1 MVGRSTLGTGNP
13 VIALRT
19 VPVTHPVRAQLQ
31 AATALSVTLIA
42 LAQGLSAQAIP
53 REEYLRY
60 MPLEY
65 VRLTEQTRASAALF
79 LYGDRSSPT
88 YRDVAPVDGVDDARH
103 AVLHELGVRFAPYLV
118 RNTIDRP
125 MDFKKFMEISRAF
138 NLYVHT
144 WDINGA
150 TKQLVREQTVD
161 FVALRSSPCTATD
174 PATAPGQD
182 DCLLLQLL
190 EEFHPDGPAYT
201 AGAISE
207 DPDLFKVLYFD
218 FPGDGPASWRAEYE
232 NVISG
237 ALNRRYEDF
246 AKIYAHPFIREV
258 RSNLGGTAGY
268 EFVLQYW
275 FFYPTND
282 GGNNHEGDWEH
293 INVMLSPRSKVTGLL
308 TANEIQTILKAP
320 NDATDPLVI
329 KRLDSYF
336 HSKVMVLD
344 YASPNVYLPRPEW
357 EAQVNSMVE
366 HRQGERWI
374 ARRIRQLAYRDQD
387 ETIININPIV
397 YIGADNKGPDQLLAA
412 PGGSNRDSHGT
423 FPMAG
428 TYKGVGAGGA
438 SEHIGNYFSHR
449 NYFSDTTRGLPEKV
463 ERFDLPER
471 IELVPDWERVIDL
484 ARTNADVRAEWGW
497 MLLPIRWGYPASVSP
512 FAGVVS
518 HAETGNLAPP
528 GPNYNKGWNR
538 TGANAG
544 FGLYEPHR
552 FVSVF
557 PLGIE
562 DSFENKLGFLNLL
575 VAPFFLLP
583 PFDLGWR
590 VLGAPVRAITGKN
603 KPLFYAA
610 ADIPFRFLG
619 LGIGETAVS
628 MNGDFALL
636 HFNDFQIA
644 DIQQALADA
653 GLSTGIGTVSVGGT
667 DAETVAAPIYT
678 VYLFLGKRLVTVNR
692 LRHSRSDVSLTI
704 LSPSLSGG
712 VGSIVVNST
721 LNMWE
726 YTGSFRYNLKTGG
739 FQPFIKLGYGLSWYR
754 LEKTEANGEPL
765 ASPNSPWVRQPQL
778 KGLKNLFPNTW
789 HGGLGVE
796 WLPIRSS
803 APIPRGIDIG
813 LEAEFTLFTHGLG
826 LSDVTG
832 LEGPL
837 QLTDVTIWRP
847 ATSIG
852 LVIGF

>member
-1 MVGRSTLGTGNP
+1 M
-13 VIALRT
+13 
-19 VPVTHPVRAQLQ
+19 
-31 AATALSVTLIA
+31 
-42 LAQGLSAQAIP
+42 
-53 REEYLRY
+53 
-60 MPLEY
+60 
-65 VRLTEQTRASAALF
+65 
-79 LYGDRSSPT
+79 
-88 YRDVAPVDGVDDARH
+88 
-103 AVLHELGVRFAPYLV
+103 V

-125 MDFKKFMEISRAF
+125 MDFKKFMEFSRAF

-144 WDINGA
+144 WDINGQ

-161 FVALRSSPCTATD
+161 FVSIRSNPCTATD
-174 PATAPGQD
+174 PSTATEQD
-182 DCLLLQLL
+182 DCLLLSLL

-201 AGAISE
+201 NGSVSE
-207 DPDLFKVLYFD
+207 DAELFKVMYWD
-218 FPGDGPASWRAEYE
+218 FPGEGPATWRAEYQ
-232 NVISG
+232 NAISG

-258 RSNLGGTAGY
+258 SSNLGGTVGY
-268 EFVLQYW
+268 EFVLNYW

-293 INVMLSPRSKVTGLL
+293 INVIVSPKSKVTGLL
-308 TANEIQTILKAP
+308 SADDIQAILGAP
-320 NDATDPLVI
+320 DNADDPLVI

-344 YASPNVYLPRPEW
+344 YASPNVYLPRAEW
-357 EAQVNSMVE
+357 EDQVNNMVE

-374 ARRIRQLAYRDQD
+374 ARRIRHLAYRDED
-387 ETIININPIV
+387 ETVINNTPIV

-428 TYKGVGAGGA
+428 TYKGVGPGGA

-484 ARTNADVRAEWGW
+484 ARTNADVRAEWSW

-512 FAGVVS
+512 FAGIVS
-518 HAETGNLAPP
+518 HAETGNLSPP
-528 GPNYNKGWNR
+528 GANYNKGWNR
-538 TGANAG
+538 TGENAG

-562 DSFENKLGFLNLL
+562 DSFENKLGFLNFL
-575 VAPFFLLP
+575 VAPFVILP
-583 PFDLGWR
+583 SFDVAWR

-603 KPLFYAA
+603 KPLFYEAD
-610 ADIPFRFLG
+610 DIPFRFLG
-619 LGIGETAVS
+619 LGVGEAAVS
-628 MNGDFALL
+628 MSGDFALL
-636 HFNDFQIA
+636 HFNDFQVA
-644 DIQQALADA
+644 DLQQALIDA
-653 GLSTGIGTVSVGGT
+653 GLSADGDSLSLGGT
-667 DAETVAAPIYT
+667 GAETIAAPIFT
-678 VYLFLGKRLVTVNR
+678 VSLFLGKKLVTVSR
-692 LRHSRSDVSLTI
+692 LRHSRSDVGMTI
-704 LSPSLSGG
+704 LSPSQSGG
-712 VGSIVVNST
+712 TGSLVLNST

-726 YTGSFRYNLKTGG
+726 YQGSFRYNLGTGG
-739 FQPFIKLGYGLSWYR
+739 FQPFIKVGYGLSWYR
-754 LEKTEANGEPL
+754 LEETEANGEPL
-765 ASPNSPWVRQPQL
+765 ATPNSPWVRQPML
-778 KGLKNLFPNTW
+778 KGLKNIFPNTW
-789 HGGLGVE
+789 HGGVGLE
-796 WLPIRSS
+796 WLPIKSS
-803 APIPRGIDIG
+803 APIPKGIDLGI
-813 LEAEFTLFTHGLG
+813 EVEFTVFTHKLG

-832 LEGPL
+832 LTGPT
-837 QLTDVTIWRP
+837 QLADFTIWRP